1 MLYETITVDN
11 VKDQVITL
19 ENGSD
24 SGRTNSILG
33 ANNKL
38 TGNNAIITNTKSL
51 PNVINIHFKQRFS
64 SKRYK
69 ERDFPCYTRRQR

>member
-1 MLYETITVDN
+1 MQRSLVGSEMCIRDR
-11 VKDQVITL
+11 VITL

-24 SGRTNSILG
+24 SGRTNSILS

-51 PNVINIHFKQRFS
+51 PNIINIHLNKDLVVKGTTVS
-64 SKRYK
+64 
-69 ERDFPCYTRRQR
+69 YTHLTLPTN